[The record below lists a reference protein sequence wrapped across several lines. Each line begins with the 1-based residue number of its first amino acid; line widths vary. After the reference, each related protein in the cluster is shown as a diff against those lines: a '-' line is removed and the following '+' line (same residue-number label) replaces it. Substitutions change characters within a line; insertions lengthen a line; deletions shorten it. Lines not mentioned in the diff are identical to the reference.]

1 MNWYKKA
8 EDGEVFWIATTSDGR
23 YKTGPLPKEEAL
35 EKQKDFQSEGHP
47 AKIVRASKTA
57 QVEQTESNI
66 GMPNINVQPYEPLV
80 IEAISEL
87 LQSERPGILD
97 DVTDINIDLGYGQFG
112 SVTNVSPNTITLN
125 MNNIKEEAARKSGRQ
140 ISGSD
145 PRDANILKF
154 YIKQTIMHELGHIE
168 SYKSTDPTNP
178 WSPGGEFE
186 GGESPAEKRQ
196 KEFIEK
202 NPY

>member
-1 MNWYKKA
+1 MNWYK
-8 EDGEVFWIATTSDGR
+8 
-23 YKTGPLPKEEAL
+23 
-35 EKQKDFQSEGHP
+35 
-47 AKIVRASKTA
+47 TA
-57 QVEQTESNI
+57 QIEQTETNI
-66 GMPNINVQPYEPLV
+66 GMPNVNVQPYEPLV

-87 LQSERPGILD
+87 QSEQPGTLD
-97 DVTDINIDLGYGQFG
+97 DVTDITIDTGYGQFG

-125 MNNIKEEAARKSGRQ
+125 MNKIKEEASRESGQQ

-145 PRDANILKF
+145 PSDANILKF

-168 SYKSTDPTNP
+168 SYKSTDPTNQ
-178 WSPGGEFE
+178 WLPGGEFE